1 MNLWNFIWSLRSF
14 GSLCRRFFLQ
24 RLETDIKCC
33 CLLSYHYGCILKVRL
48 KNIYLVPKEND
59 LKDLNMF
66 WLLNQ
71 FRPSFRGTLKQNH
84 VMVLIT
90 GLGLGARHGPKDWQG
105 RRSKV
110 RLHFV
115 KEVQTFP
122 SQCGID
128 MSEYV
133 LFVSDSAGAGTST
146 TTRIW
151 HTHFPS
157 HAWSWRTWYFPAEH
171 QLFSFQ
177 THLFLVQKFLNTLCF
192 FVFVWRS
199 SRLRGVHCSL
209 DEL

>member
-1 MNLWNFIWSLRSF
+1 MGKWFKGLKYVLVVEPVPSK
-14 GSLCRRFFLQ
+14 LQ
-24 RLETDIKCC
+24 
-33 CLLSYHYGCILKVRL
+33 GA
-48 KNIYLVPKEND
+48 
-59 LKDLNMF
+59 M
-66 WLLNQ
+66 
-71 FRPSFRGTLKQNH
+71 KQNH

-115 KEVQTFP
+115 KEVRTFP
-122 SQCGID
+122 SQCGIN